1 MDMTMLQR
9 DSPKKSCSCKKIS
22 YQNQNLSHF
31 LIFSFAL
38 KIEGKNKGWRKGLG
52 IPQEAGLHP
61 GNIKVIKY
69 ETSNNYDIDI

>member
-1 MDMTMLQR
+1 M
-9 DSPKKSCSCKKIS
+9 
-22 YQNQNLSHF
+22 
-31 LIFSFAL
+31 IFSFAL